1 MNDLSHTPFDFHAA
15 LGSNQYTLDQI
26 NWHPHHTALYAESM
40 ADAHTAADSGVV
52 VTPASFQNCPN
63 TYTTSRLLF
72 QKSHH
77 TYDNFFRSELLH
89 LSATAS
95 LCASIAFVC
104 LQAVFTQQ
112 ETHIEI
118 MRKDSGVE
126 KLAFRCNIAAAS
138 PNMAIQLPTFVQ
150 TARRLA

>member
-77 TYDNFFRSELLH
+77 TYDSFFRSELLH

-104 LQAVFTQQ
+104 LHRFCVLTG
-112 ETHIEI
+112 
-118 MRKDSGVE
+118 RVY
-126 KLAFRCNIAAAS
+126 
-138 PNMAIQLPTFVQ
+138 P
-150 TARRLA
+150 ARNPHRNHAQRLWGGKISLYLYRQ